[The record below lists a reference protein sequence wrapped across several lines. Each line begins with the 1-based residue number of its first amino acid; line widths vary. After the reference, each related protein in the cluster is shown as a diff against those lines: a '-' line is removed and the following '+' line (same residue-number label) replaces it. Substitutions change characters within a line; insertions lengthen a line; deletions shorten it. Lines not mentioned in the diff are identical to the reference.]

1 MGEIRKDNLHESLIE
16 ELNELA
22 NIDLSGKQDKTDE
35 SLLTESKD
43 LVGAINELFQSANNG
58 KELIANAI
66 GEPVSAEDT
75 FSAMSN
81 DINSLLSTF
90 KTNMMNNGITV
101 ESGDKFKQ
109 LIDKIATM
117 VEEGSGKGIQYVE
130 GTIDPAELT
139 SVKSFNYIEGTNVK
153 QGDYKYLDLNYF
165 NNSNM
170 VIIHSIVEFLT
181 GTDEFYMVYLC
192 SNCVCVSKS
201 IDYNTSNGVYF
212 NNITTDIP
220 VVPHNQ
226 YSTIHECSYYY
237 VGVGEEDTTLRD
249 SLASILQEEG
259 VSVTEEDDMASLI
272 GKVDEEFTK
281 DNNTINTLNTEKT
294 NLTNQVDSL
303 NTNIT
308 LLTNQVNSLTSE
320 LAGKVTPAGTAVAGD
335 VLSGKTFINS
345 TGKTVTGTMT
355 NMSTHTQVADYVAWD
370 TDSVYLGIPKG
381 AYVNASSTGYPEVYI
396 KKTRLDSNLVAAN
409 IVSGKSIC
417 GVAGSASKLPTAV
430 AGTNVE
436 LGYIVTIMSYFSSSG
451 YHKCFS
457 CKPNVIGTV
466 TVSCSSST
474 SNAIG
479 YIYHKKN
486 GSTVQSV
493 NITSGS
499 FSVNIG
505 NIDGN
510 SIIEYH
516 RYGNTSDSLS
526 HLKVS
531 CNYS

>member
-1 MGEIRKDNLHESLIE
+1 MGEIRKDNLHESLIK

-43 LVGAINELFQSANNG
+43 VIGAINELFQNANNG
-58 KELIANAI
+58 KELIASAI
-66 GEPVSAEDT
+66 GEPLNAEDT
-75 FSAMSN
+75 FSAMST

-90 KTNMMNNGITV
+90 KTNMMNNGITI

-117 VEEGSGKGIQYVE
+117 VEEGSGKGIQFAE
-130 GTIDPAELT
+130 GEGNWSTTFDNYNPTASIT
-139 SVKSFNYIEGTNVK
+139 SVDIPMS
-153 QGDYKYLDLNYF
+153 LDFEPTYVFCLCE
-165 NNSNM
+165 
-170 VIIHSIVEFLT
+170 VEFRQTGMSNVLLT
-181 GTDEFYMVYLC
+181 DVVLSNICENGLYPTVNSGFGQGVNIKMTNISSAGFTFKTTTETRSGYYHTSFGTVTKWYA
-192 SNCVCVSKS
+192 
-201 IDYNTSNGVYF
+201 I
-212 NNITTDIP
+212 
-220 VVPHNQ
+220 
-226 YSTIHECSYYY
+226 
-237 VGVGEEDTTLRD
+237 GVGEEDTTLRD
-249 SLASILQEEG
+249 SLASILEDEG
-259 VSVTEEDDMASLI
+259 VNVTEEDDIASLI

-294 NLTNQVDSL
+294 NLTNQVNSL

-345 TGKTVTGTMT
+345 TGQTVTGTMVNRGGAQT
-355 NMSTHTQVADYVAWD
+355 VTPGTSNKTLSAGYYSGNITIAGDAD
-370 TDSVYLGIPKG
+370 
-381 AYVNASSTGYPEVYI
+381 
-396 KKTRLDSNLVAAN
+396 LVAAN
-409 IVSGKSIC
+409 IVSGKNIF